1 MQLIL
6 GLKYLHDSGI
16 MHRDLKLQ
24 NLLLDENGYLKIVDF
39 GVAQVLRHNQV
50 SYQVAGTPA
59 YFAPEILKGEGYNM
73 AADWW
78 AVGII
83 LY

>member
-6 GLKYLHDSGI
+6 GLKYLHDSNI
-16 MHRDLKLQ
+16 MHRDLKLE

-50 SYQVAGTPA
+50 SYEKAGTPA
-59 YFAPEILKGEGYNM
+59 YYAPEILKG
-73 AADWW
+73 
-78 AVGII
+78 
-83 LY
+83 